1 MNLQIKFLEGST
13 YHVEVNP
20 SNTIGELKKV
30 IHQKS
35 GIAPARMKLTA
46 VGNGINFS
54 NDSNTLAAIGL
65 KPGSCVIVLVTD
77 PPPMQVFLKN
87 EKGQTSTY
95 NVVPGETVTA
105 FKNKVYQKERV
116 PVDQQRLIHEGK
128 QLDDG
133 RKLEDYN
140 IVSGSTIYLTLR
152 LRGG

>member
-13 YHVEVNP
+13 YQVEVSP

-46 VGNGINFS
+46 VGNGINLS
-54 NDSNTLAAIGL
+54 KDSNTLAAIGL
-65 KPGSCVIVLVTD
+65 KSGSCVMVLVTD

-87 EKGQTSTY
+87 LKGLTSTY
-95 NVVPGETVTA
+95 DVMPGETVKS
-105 FKNKVYQKERV
+105 FQNKVYQKESV
-116 PVDQQRLIHEGK
+116 PVDKQRLIYNGMN
-128 QLDDG
+128 LDDG

-140 IVSGSTIYLTLR
+140 IGSESTIYLTLR